1 MKKLLIVVDM
11 QNDFVTGCLGTKE
24 AVEITPAI
32 AKYVQ
37 DFDGEVIFTRDTHK
51 ENYLETQEGKKLP
64 VLHCLE
70 GSDGWQIVP
79 QLRGFPADESR
90 CRFFDKPTFGSAQL
104 AQFVSENA
112 PEEVQLVGVCTGIC
126 VLSNAVLIKAFAP
139 EIPVKVIANLCACVT
154 PESHETALKAMETC
168 QIEIIRHMEERT

>member
-24 AVEITPAI
+24 ARKITPAI

-37 DFDGEVIFTRDTHK
+37 DFDGEVVFTRDTHN
-51 ENYLETQEGKKLP
+51 EDYMETQEGKKLP

-70 GSDGWQIVP
+70 GTDGWQIVP
-79 QLRGFPADESR
+79 QLCRFSTDERR
-90 CRFFDKPTFGSAQL
+90 CRIFDKPTFGSTQL
-104 AQFVSENA
+104 AQFVSGNA
-112 PEEVQLVGVCTGIC
+112 PEEVHLVGVCTGIC
-126 VLSNAVLIKAFAP
+126 VLSNAILIKAFAP

-154 PESHETALKAMETC
+154 PESHETALKTMETC
-168 QIEIIRHMEERT
+168 QIEIVR

>member
-11 QNDFVTGCLGTKE
+11 QNDFVTGCLGTEE
-24 AVEITPAI
+24 ASEITPAI

-37 DFDGEVIFTRDTHK
+37 DFDGEVIFTRDTHH
-51 ENYLETQEGKKLP
+51 EDYMDTQEGKKLP

-70 GSDGWQIVP
+70 GTDGWQIVP
-79 QLRGFPADESR
+79 QLRGFSANEHR
-90 CRFFDKPTFGSAQL
+90 CRIFDKPTFGSTQL

-126 VLSNAVLIKAFAP
+126 VLSNAVLIKAFSP

-168 QIEIIRHMEERT
+168 QIEIIR

>member
-24 AVEITPAI
+24 AREITPVI
-32 AKYVQ
+32 AKYVRN
-37 DFDGEVIFTRDTHK
+37 FDGEVIFTRDTHN
-51 ENYLETQEGKKLP
+51 EDYMETQEGKKLP

-70 GSDGWQIVP
+70 ETDGWQIVP
-79 QLRGFPADESR
+79 QLQKFSADENR
-90 CRFFDKPTFGSAQL
+90 CRIFDKPTFGSTRL

-139 EIPVKVIANLCACVT
+139 EIPVKVIADLCACVT
-154 PESHETALKAMETC
+154 PDSHETALKAMETC
-168 QIEIIRHMEERT
+168 QIEIIR